1 MLTKDSYNHIKIL
14 IAIFKYLKFYQ
25 KSISQVIIY
34 NISSLS
40 LHISLFSFR
49 LILFMNTGTRFS
61 QIDVVGNY
69 INNYYVKSYDQFS
82 TDVKYF
88 TEFLIS
94 TV

>member
-1 MLTKDSYNHIKIL
+1 
-14 IAIFKYLKFYQ
+14 
-25 KSISQVIIY
+25 
-34 NISSLS
+34 
-40 LHISLFSFR
+40 
-49 LILFMNTGTRFS
+49 MNTGTRFS